1 MTYFGFL
8 GVFLGVPLAVLSAI
22 YVWDR
27 RKGRKLPPGLW
38 GFSFWFTALAHVAA
52 ALLYTTPWDNYLV
65 ASGVWYYDPA
75 RVTGVTLGYVPIEEY
90 MFFVVQTLTAALWL
104 HCLAL
109 RLPMPAQPLGEGAGS
124 RLGNRL
130 LLAALAA
137 AWLLAVLALALGYE
151 PGTYLALIVGWA
163 APPIMLQL
171 IFGGDILHSHRRLV
185 VGVILPL
192 TLYISLADSF
202 AIAQGIW
209 VIAPQQS
216 LNVYLGGVLPIEE
229 FVFFLATN
237 TLIGL
242 GSVLFLARQSHERML
257 KRFPQWRRRAPG
269 LSSDLRRELDHGS
282 FYV

>member
-8 GVFLGVPLAVLSAI
+8 GFFLGVPLVVLSAI

-75 RVTGVTLGYVPIEEY
+75 RVAGVTLGYVPIEEY
-90 MFFVVQTLTAALWL
+90 TFFVVQTLTAALWL

-109 RLPMPAQPLGEGAGS
+109 RLPMPAKPFQPGAGG
-124 RLGNRL
+124 RRAPIVL
-130 LLAALAA
+130 LSLAWLAAVAILAA
-137 AWLLAVLALALGYE
+137 GYS

-171 IFGGDILHSHRRLV
+171 IFGGDILYYYRRLIV
-185 VGVILPL
+185 WVILPL

-216 LNVYLGGVLPIEE
+216 LNFYLGGVLPIEE